1 MYQRLTPSWWSLT
14 FVEFNRLKPLKTF
27 PLVSWEFPKENVSPL
42 KLKGIQKLQWDDG
55 RNRGRE
61 PMCWGWAILWMQ
73 EGLSRRCLISVGK
86 LVPQSRE
93 QAVAVHTSTWTV
105 SSSLNLSLRWN
116 SQPETWGLV
125 YGKPLMASHSMVQTL
140 SHGINS
146 KTPRMGDL
154 FSLSLSKPALLGLL
168 PYWNLKD
175 TKQKKLSWKMVIS
188 SLSTHHVYTCVW

>member
-42 KLKGIQKLQWDDG
+42 KLKGIQKLQWDDS

-61 PMCWGWAILWMQ
+61 LMCWGWAILWMQ

-86 LVPQSRE
+86 LLPQSRE
-93 QAVAVHTSTWTV
+93 QAVAVHMGTWTV

-116 SQPETWGLV
+116 SQPETWGLG
-125 YGKPLMASHSMVQTL
+125 YGKPLMASYSVVQTL

-146 KTPRMGDL
+146 KTPRVGETS
-154 FSLSLSKPALLGLL
+154 FHYRCLSQLCLAFFLIGT
-168 PYWNLKD
+168 WRIQN
-175 TKQKKLSWKMVIS
+175 
-188 SLSTHHVYTCVW
+188 